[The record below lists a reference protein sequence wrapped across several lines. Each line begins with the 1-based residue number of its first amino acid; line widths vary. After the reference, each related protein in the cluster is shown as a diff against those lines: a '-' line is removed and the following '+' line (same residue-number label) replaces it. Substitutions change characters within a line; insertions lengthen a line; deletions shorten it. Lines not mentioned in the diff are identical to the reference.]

1 MKHKMIPKLLAYGVK
16 FLPVIPA
23 VLVLSDP
30 ASKGSGDSLQ
40 QVQYFYRRSRTR
52 CLSYFNDFGTDQ
64 R

>member
-23 VLVLSDP
+23 VLVLSDS
-30 ASKGSGDSLQ
+30 ASKGSGNILQ
-40 QVQYFYRRSRTR
+40 QVEYFYSRSRTR
-52 CLSYFNDFGTDQ
+52 CLSYFNVFGTDQ

>member
-30 ASKGSGDSLQ
+30 ASKGSDNILQ
-40 QVQYFYRRSRTR
+40 QVEYFYRRSRTR
-52 CLSYFNDFGTDQ
+52 CLSYFNVLGTDQ